1 MPVKEYVPGRS
12 SFVCALGNPAIHPS
26 CLRSPPALPSQSF
39 HPRVLFFS
47 CPTLPGT
54 KRSAPPLPLHSP
66 SALPVPLF
74 PLSPARIVL
83 PPKPFTLQYA
93 PLLPQPKPLP
103 LNMPQ
108 KLQPLTNDASP
119 LSWLCWN
126 TVASRVGSPCLIPAA
141 VTLLPARLS
150 NKCQNHEPAL
160 VGTAE
165 ALAQFAL
172 PTSVPRWD
180 AGRKKKGTSEEKT
193 GSVVAPF
200 LFGGLEQ
207 PFRVVKAVSICHFPP
222 SHHNGCRYKLF
233 TF

>member
-66 SALPVPLF
+66 PALPVPLF

-83 PPKPFTLQYA
+83 PPKPFTLRYA

-141 VTLLPARLS
+141 VTLLPDRLS

-172 PTSVPRWD
+172 PTSVPRWE
-180 AGRKKKGTSEEKT
+180 KKKGHIRGKNGICG
-193 GSVVAPF
+193 GS
-200 LFGGLEQ
+200 LLIWWFGADFQTRKSCKYLSFS
-207 PFRVVKAVSICHFPP
+207 PLP
-222 SHHNGCRYKLF
+222 SQWLQIKLF

>member
-1 MPVKEYVPGRS
+1 MS
-12 SFVCALGNPAIHPS
+12 QAD
-26 CLRSPPALPSQSF
+26 PALSVPWGIQLSTHLVSAALLHFPARASIHEYFSSVAQHCLAQRGLLLPFHRTALQPFLFPSF
-39 HPRVLFFS
+39 
-47 CPTLPGT
+47 
-54 KRSAPPLPLHSP
+54 
-66 SALPVPLF
+66 F

-83 PPKPFTLQYA
+83 PPKPFTLRYA
-93 PLLPQPKPLP
+93 PLLSQPKPLP
-103 LNMPQ
+103 PNMPQ

-180 AGRKKKGTSEEKT
+180 AGRKKKGTSEEKM
-193 GSVVAPF
+193 GSMVAPF
-200 LFGGLEQ
+200 KSLIWWFGAAFQSLKSCKYLSFS
-207 PFRVVKAVSICHFPP
+207 PLP
-222 SHHNGCRYKLF
+222 SQWLQIKLF